1 VLLNIEITVVCHCAD
16 QKHLRDHALWQ
27 QTTFNEAGQSG
38 DSSFCGSRTCPFL
51 WPIDVIFLGMIC
63 GKIGGTN
70 QECLEYLGISWNYID
85 LDTPSEFQLD
95 GCFEKRTLKEPESQ
109 GCSQAKN
116 WHRHSTRNGLATGAS
131 QPERVGNT
139 SWLMFGTTI
148 FLCFWMVVAADSFA
162 TKHLTLLI

>member
-1 VLLNIEITVVCHCAD
+1 MSIPVAHRCYFPGHD
-16 QKHLRDHALWQ
+16 LRE
-27 QTTFNEAGQSG
+27 NRGNKSG
-38 DSSFCGSRTCPFL
+38 M
-51 WPIDVIFLGMIC
+51 LG
-63 GKIGGTN
+63 
-70 QECLEYLGISWNYID
+70 LSWNYID

-139 SWLMFGTTI
+139 S
-148 FLCFWMVVAADSFA
+148 
-162 TKHLTLLI
+162 